1 MGVNDYFG
9 TIRINIPHA
18 TPNYGPVKYNFEVDY
33 YRQAW
38 LVPDQHVHFFYAHSN
53 LREPQ
58 NRHTIF
64 STYFQLFLKLN
75 SPVHNIIFKL
85 CTGIL
90 KHIKCVYRFAE
101 GLVKYKVLFL
111 KPIRMKYDLMVVIFT
126 ILLKTWPWKQY
137 DPVTLNI
144 MGYCTGNMC
153 YVVVIN
159 AQVLSYPFRRQIKI
173 QQTCVQ

>member
-1 MGVNDYFG
+1 MYICSDFFLMTNFSVLIQLVVNILRGLHDALP
-9 TIRINIPHA
+9 ISR
-18 TPNYGPVKYNFEVDY
+18 
-33 YRQAW
+33 W
-38 LVPDQHVHFFYAHSN
+38 L
-53 LREPQ
+53 RW
-58 NRHTIF
+58 
-64 STYFQLFLKLN
+64 
-75 SPVHNIIFKL
+75 VHNIIFKL
-85 CTGIL
+85 CTRIL